1 MIKKVVKHSICELRQ
16 TGTAWVKVT
25 KEEIWESSRDWAKR
39 MRNKKI
45 WVGEWVQH
53 ALEGAL
59 LALSSSPCWEERQV
73 RERLGVTTGLCQD
86 LTCQRCPP
94 PRPLLG
100 RGLRSSDAAFAL
112 SLLTYQPGGEVR
124 GTVLGSSA
132 MCLTSSSTSQTR
144 SEDTS
149 QRPVARGWAG
159 LGLAAAKTHP
169 KSSSCYC
176 IAMIITIL
184 FPILSASH
192 CLEEVVS
199 RKEISVSTHMTE
211 SLKRSEKCRQESI
224 P

>member
-1 MIKKVVKHSICELRQ
+1 MSSTRPGRSPPGIEL
-16 TGTAWVKVT
+16 
-25 KEEIWESSRDWAKR
+25 
-39 MRNKKI
+39 
-45 WVGEWVQH
+45 
-53 ALEGAL
+53 L
-59 LALSSSPCWEERQV
+59 
-73 RERLGVTTGLCQD
+73 
-86 LTCQRCPP
+86 
-94 PRPLLG
+94 PLLG
-100 RGLRSSDAAFAL
+100 REAGERAPGSDHRAMSRPHLPMLPTATPTSGPRSQVIRCCLCTESPYL
-112 SLLTYQPGGEVR
+112 SAWRRGKGHGGEVR

-176 IAMIITIL
+176 IAIIITIL

-192 CLEEVVS
+192 CLEEVVP